1 MQDRFWL
8 FLSLLFFA
16 SRFQAQP
23 APDLVD
29 DRADKRVRA
38 LFLNLQQ
45 ISKKGIL
52 FGHQDALA
60 YGVHWKEEPGR
71 SDVKDVC
78 GAYPAVYG
86 WDVSKLGKYA
96 FNIDT
101 VDFERMKG
109 WMVEAYKMGGVNTIS
124 WHMDNPVSGGSS
136 WDRTRAMHTL
146 LPGGE
151 NHEWYK
157 NRLDLF
163 AEYISDIKTGF
174 LFFKHRVP
182 VIFRPFHE
190 MSGSWFWWGGENVSP
205 EDYKAVWR
213 FTVHYLRDE
222 KKLHNLLYAYSPDIV
237 DSEEAYLKFY
247 PGDDYVDILGL
258 DDYHDVS
265 SEERAVSLTRR
276 LRMLVQLAED
286 KGKVAA
292 MTETGFESIPRD
304 DWWTEV
310 LLKYITADPVASRI
324 AWVLV
329 WRNARLNHHY
339 APFPGHRSAANF
351 VKFCEDPVMLLSND
365 LPKMY
370 RMPRER

>member
-1 MQDRFWL
+1 M